1 MKILPKEDER
11 KRKHKKPVEN
21 NQVTKK
27 PRQEEPPVTF
37 SGLDLTEVWV
47 NERLLPIVATQII
60 MDTLV
65 CNLPEKFAK
74 QEVLISNEFSLI
86 FSPTY
91 PIKCHRCLAQLI
103 LRLPPLALLPK

>member
-1 MKILPKEDER
+1 MKTLPKDDER

-27 PRQEEPPVTF
+27 PRQEEPPVTL

-47 NERLLPIVATQII
+47 NERLLPLVATQII

-65 CNLPEKFAK
+65 RK
-74 QEVLISNEFSLI
+74 
-86 FSPTY
+86 
-91 PIKCHRCLAQLI
+91 
-103 LRLPPLALLPK
+103 